1 LLATRLTAF
10 ATLLDAILNDFSE
23 QRHKPVG
30 RRSLS
35 PSGGFER
42 AAIGHG
48 QTDQR
53 RGDIDVEA
61 EPVFL
66 LRFKARAGR
75 QKEAWHWDAPK
86 TPSARYQGG
95 RPRSNTSASATEMA
109 PKRYTNEYSSLPE
122 PHDCVDEKFL
132 SAKLRVQRSASFSGE
147 KTTRTGVC
155 VAGAGN
161 RRIAEIRRASP
172 LAPGGP
178 PRPPS
183 TPALACCRE
192 LLQARRQI
200 VERGSE
206 KLSIERRL
214 GLFTPKTGA
223 NCSALEQ
230 RVIVAKFERSRT
242 EARAWLWALAVQQSP
257 NDCLAPP
264 WKECKDGH
272 RLRLTN
278 AKSSAWP
285 CHLRRHERG

>member
-109 PKRYTNEYSSLPE
+109 PKRYANESSSLPE
-122 PHDCVDEKFL
+122 PHDCVDEKVL
-132 SAKLRVQRSASFSGE
+132 SAKLHNSSPAWAAAPPARATQGSF
-147 KTTRTGVC
+147 
-155 VAGAGN
+155 
-161 RRIAEIRRASP
+161 
-172 LAPGGP
+172 
-178 PRPPS
+178 PS
-183 TPALACCRE
+183 CAR
-192 LLQARRQI
+192 ARRRPGC
-200 VERGSE
+200 EWM
-206 KLSIERRL
+206 
-214 GLFTPKTGA
+214 P
-223 NCSALEQ
+223 
-230 RVIVAKFERSRT
+230 
-242 EARAWLWALAVQQSP
+242 
-257 NDCLAPP
+257 
-264 WKECKDGH
+264 
-272 RLRLTN
+272 
-278 AKSSAWP
+278 
-285 CHLRRHERG
+285 